1 MKLNSQK
8 IFARLVDNV
17 LAHPKTWLI
26 TAGILTILAIVTIVL
41 KADIRSDVKYLMPQ
55 DAKVVQDIAS
65 ISDRMGSVQTLA
77 VYLKIPELKPLDE
90 AQKQSPEYQAC
101 LASLGDGEKLLRP
114 EPPVGENW
122 CDNAL
127 MLYARDF
134 VQKVRDIDSIG
145 NVGFQ
150 NDKTFFEDNILL
162 YASNDELQK
171 AYDEI
176 DKALTEA
183 RRMSGEYKACLITA
197 NDESECDDLKP
208 GMAKTTAGAQVAED
222 ENGGPVESFKKQLI
236 ERYEQTELAAFKEFP
251 FYAIA
256 NGGWMVALEI
266 RFKDSTTGLQA
277 FLNEIDKIENKIADI
292 DADKKAANIEIEYG
306 GGLID
311 MKAEYHAVIT
321 DIVRSISITILSIM
335 ALLAIFFMS
344 IRAALRIFGPIL
356 MSTICALGI
365 TFLTIGYL
373 NLITAF
379 IFAILIGLGIDFGI
393 HLYARYNLE
402 RRLGH
407 EVEKALRISVIET
420 GSPLFFG
427 ALTTAA
433 AFFTLMLGSFPGFS
447 QFGFVAGIG
456 VILAFLTMTTVMPA
470 LVLCMER
477 VWPSKM
483 KQRKPQTPFTDE
495 TKKRMTPWFV
505 TVSLLC
511 LGCGIWCATQVTKI
525 QFEDNFYNLQ
535 LKEDPKAKESKPI
548 EMKTYTR
555 GLRPSSPTVVILDN
569 LDQVEELGLLLKRD
583 EEYRHFRN
591 YQRTVERM
599 PNVLPWI
606 SYQFGD
612 VLPYLGQNKSIP
624 MMTAIMGTFPQG
636 RAKYNQMIPLY
647 VTYGYEKSQ
656 ALRLYR
662 DFAMHMP
669 NTASRLAGLMPE
681 VYQANRVANALPWVV
696 KSQQQLPEWLW
707 PAIPTQRSSQQLNTI
722 SDYASIFSFLPGTL
736 SQQQEKLQ
744 TIAKIAERTAD
755 RQIRFLPEKE
765 KQSIRDF
772 RKYLVTETLNVDNL
786 PEWVKLQFKESGNYP
801 LPPRPESGVDYAF
814 GNVVLLYQTTSTYK
828 GIEANVLV
836 RDTRS
841 IRIDDKPV
849 TASTGAFVYA
859 DMLELVKTDGMQ
871 IAIVALI
878 VILLIAVIQQR
889 NPFNAM
895 IVTFPV
901 ISGLMITV
909 SVMIFFDLKLGLF
922 NIVMLPVILGIGI
935 DGSIYLLQRY
945 QRLGRGAAL
954 EAVRAVIGPVFM
966 SSFTTLVGFGGMVMS
981 QHMGLNSM
989 GLLAI
994 LGISCCFATTFVIQP
1009 GLILIAEKLKLPG
1022 CVPDYDFKPEN
1033 LNKD

>member
-8 IFARLVDNV
+8 IFGYIIDHV
-17 LAHPKTWLI
+17 LAHPIIWVIGAVVCTML
-26 TAGILTILAIVTIVL
+26 AVLTIAL
-41 KADIRSDVKYLMPQ
+41 KFDIRSDIKYLMPQ
-55 DAKVVQDIAS
+55 DAKVVQDIED

-77 VYLKIPELKPLDE
+77 VYLQVDKLEPLTAE
-90 AQKQSPEYQAC
+90 QKQSPAYQAC
-101 LASLGDGEKLLRP
+101 LKSLGEGDHLLRSQH
-114 EPPVGENW
+114 PVGENW

-127 MLYARDF
+127 MLYAQQF
-134 VQKVRDIDSIG
+134 VEKIRNIDSIG
-145 NVGFQ
+145 NVGFH

-162 YASNDELQK
+162 YASNDELEK
-171 AYDEI
+171 AYAEI

-197 NDESECDDLKP
+197 SNESECDALKP
-208 GMAKTTAGAQVAED
+208 QMTKTTAGSQITQD
-222 ENGGPVESFKKQLI
+222 QNQGPVEMFKKQLVD
-236 ERYEQTELAAFKEFP
+236 RYEQTELAAFKEFP
-251 FYAIA
+251 FYAII
-256 NGGWMVALEI
+256 NGGWMVALEV

-277 FLNEIDKIENKIADI
+277 FLDEVEKIKVQVADL
-292 DADKKAANIEIEYG
+292 DAEKEAAGIRVEFG
-306 GGLID
+306 GGLED
-311 MKAEYHAVIT
+311 MKAEYQAVIN
-321 DIVRSISITILSIM
+321 DIVQSISITILSIM
-335 ALLAIFFMS
+335 LLLTLFFMS
-344 IRAALRIFGPIL
+344 IRAALRIFVPII

-365 TFLTIGYL
+365 TFLTVGYL

-402 RRLGH
+402 RQLGCDI
-407 EVEKALRISVIET
+407 KQALRISVVET

-433 AFFTLMLGSFPGFS
+433 AFFTLMMGSFPGFS

-456 VILAFLTMTTVMPA
+456 VILAFFTMTTVMPA
-470 LVLCMER
+470 LVMCMEH
-477 VWPSKM
+477 VWPSKI
-483 KQRKPQTPFTDE
+483 KQRKPQKPFTDE
-495 TKKRMTPWFV
+495 TKKRVTPLVV
-505 TVSLLC
+505 TVSLLF
-511 LGCGIWCATQVTKI
+511 LACGVWCATQVSKI

-535 LKEDPKAKESKPI
+535 LKEDPKAKENKPI

-569 LDQVEELGLLLKRD
+569 LEQVEELGLILKRD
-583 EEYRHFRN
+583 EEYRHFRH
-591 YQRTVERM
+591 YQRIVERM
-599 PNVLPWI
+599 PNVLPWL

-662 DFAMHMP
+662 DFAMQMP
-669 NTASRLAGLMPE
+669 NTASRLASLMPE

-755 RQIRFLPEKE
+755 RQIRFLPENE

-772 RKYLVTETLNVDNL
+772 RKYLVTETLNIDNL
-786 PEWVKLQFKESGNYP
+786 PEWVKLQFKESGNSP
-801 LPPRPESGVDYAF
+801 LPPRPESGVDYSF
-814 GNVVLLYQTTSTYK
+814 GNVALLYQTTSTYK
-828 GIEANVLV
+828 GIEAKVLV
-836 RDTRS
+836 RETRS
-841 IRIDDKPV
+841 IRMDDKPI

-878 VILLIAVIQQR
+878 VILLIAIIQQR
-889 NPFNAM
+889 NPFNAI
-895 IVTFPV
+895 IVTVPV
-901 ISGLMITV
+901 ISGLMVTIC
-909 SVMIFFDLKLGLF
+909 VMMMFDMKLGLF
-922 NIVMLPVILGIGI
+922 NIVMLPVTLGIGI

-966 SSFTTLVGFGGMVMS
+966 SSATTLVGFGGMVMS
-981 QHMGLNSM
+981 QHMGLNTM
-989 GLLAI
+989 GWLAVV
-994 LGISCCFATTFVIQP
+994 GISCCFIATFTIQP
-1009 GLILIAEKLKLPG
+1009 GLIMLAEKLNLPG
-1022 CVPDYDFKPEN
+1022 CVPEHELDAEN
-1033 LNKD
+1033 LNKE